1 MSPIISL
8 IAHPVETILR
18 EPETVAIERIRKLC
32 SENNIKVI
40 VAGLPK
46 NMNNTIGEQAQDC
59 IDFANNFNDICEIVF
74 EDERLTSRQAEYIL
88 AQTGRKYT
96 KDKKL
101 VDLKSACII
110 LQQYLDR
117 KWVFMKNE
125 NEELI
130 ETVDEEGNKVTFE
143 LLDVVTVED
152 VEYALLLPND
162 VKDDE
167 EEGEILV
174 MRLKKDGEEYSFE
187 AIEDDEEFNK
197 VAEYIEELEDEI
209 ED

>member
-1 MSPIISL
+1 
-8 IAHPVETILR
+8 
-18 EPETVAIERIRKLC
+18 
-32 SENNIKVI
+32 
-40 VAGLPK
+40 
-46 NMNNTIGEQAQDC
+46 
-59 IDFANNFNDICEIVF
+59 
-74 EDERLTSRQAEYIL
+74 
-88 AQTGRKYT
+88 
-96 KDKKL
+96 
-101 VDLKSACII
+101 
-110 LQQYLDR
+110 
-117 KWVFMKNE
+117 MKNE

-152 VEYALLLPND
+152 VEYALLLPKD

-187 AIEDDEEFNK
+187 AIDDDDEFNK
-197 VAEYIEELEDEI
+197 VADYIEELEDEI